1 MITLSNLNR
10 SEALRYMGAKALNPD
25 KMTSDIMDEV
35 ENELLKVCRPAY
47 TFTEIPKDSPLEFL

>member
-35 ENELLKVCRPAY
+35 EKIGRAHV
-47 TFTEIPKDSPLEFL
+47 